1 MSAAARSLAS
11 RIVLAVVAI
20 ALFAAF
26 VALGTWQVHRREWK
40 LDLIAHVDQRLDA
53 APTAAPARDQWSTI
67 SRERDEYR
75 KLFVD
80 GVFLDQHETF
90 VQAVTEKGPGF
101 WLMTPL
107 RTADGSIVLI
117 NRGFVDAAHRDP
129 ATRRATQTDAPVHI
143 TGLLRLS
150 EPGGAFLRDNDPAAG
165 RWYSRDVAAI
175 AAAQALPGADVA
187 PYFIDADATPDHGG
201 WPIGGLTVV
210 RFHNS
215 HFVYAV
221 TWYVLAL
228 MTACAIFFVAR
239 QEWLLRKR
247 H

>member
-1 MSAAARSLAS
+1 MSAPSRSLAS
-11 RIVLAVVAI
+11 RIVLAVLAL

-26 VALGTWQVHRREWK
+26 VALGTWQVQRRSWK
-40 LDLIAHVDQRLDA
+40 LELIAHVDQRLDA
-53 APTAAPARDQWSTI
+53 APSAAPGRTQWPAI
-67 SRERDEYR
+67 NREHDEYR
-75 KLFVD
+75 KVFVD
-80 GVFLDQHETF
+80 GVLLNADETL
-90 VQAVTEKGPGF
+90 VQAVTAKGPGF
-101 WLMTPL
+101 WLITPL

-129 ATRRATQTDAPVHI
+129 ATRGAAQTDAPVHV

-150 EPGGAFLRDNDPAAG
+150 EPGGAFLRDNDPQAG

-175 AAAQALPGADVA
+175 AAAQALPAADVA
-187 PYFIDADATPDHGG
+187 PYFIDADATPNPGG
-201 WPIGGLTVV
+201 WPIGGLTIV

-239 QEWLLRKR
+239 QEWRLRAR
-247 H
+247 G